1 MAAALLCSSMYIC
14 LWSQRSLVQLWEE
27 AQILQKQI
35 CGPIYCGDPCVNKGA
50 TESSF
55 YIKYVRKKI
64 TKLMKLEAL
73 GRDFYIK
80 QTC

>member
-55 YIKYVRKKI
+55 YIKYVRKNNKTDEVRSSVKGI
-64 TKLMKLEAL
+64 LH
-73 GRDFYIK
+73 
-80 QTC
+80 

>member
-14 LWSQRSLVQLWEE
+14 LWSQRSPVQLWEE

-55 YIKYVRKKI
+55 YIKYVRKNNKTDEVRSSVKGI
-64 TKLMKLEAL
+64 LH
-73 GRDFYIK
+73 
-80 QTC
+80 

>member
-14 LWSQRSLVQLWEE
+14 LWNQRSLVQLWE

-50 TESSF
+50 TDSSF
-55 YIKYVRKKI
+55 YIKYVRKNNKTDEVRSSVKGI
-64 TKLMKLEAL
+64 LH
-73 GRDFYIK
+73 
-80 QTC
+80 